1 MAAGKNSGREDYRLI
16 PEDAPFEEGFN
27 IKTLWGALFVGFVMM
42 PGAIYLG
49 LVIGQALGGAA
60 QWVTIILFV
69 EVAKRAFVRLKPQEI
84 LILYWIAGGLV
95 VLGGGFRIGLGA
107 GLFGGPFG
115 MMIWDQYFV
124 NSPQAAGL
132 AHYIPQW
139 LAPKPGS
146 GVFMTRS
153 FLHREWLVPICILM
167 TCQILFVVNQISL
180 GYTLFRVTS
189 DVERLPFPMAPVYA
203 GGAMA
208 LAETSGR
215 REGWRWRVFSVGSM
229 IGVIWGFAY
238 VAVPT
243 ISNILLVK
251 PVTILPIPWMD
262 FTPYL
267 KAVLPAAPLAVVTDL
282 WPLLAGFVLPFWVV
296 IGSFIGQIGRT
307 LLVNPILYRSGI
319 LRRWTPGMTYVP
331 TAIANNLD
339 FWISFSIGLGVVVAL
354 AGIWSVVKA
363 FKSQRAKGL
372 HLTPPKGRGDIWVG
386 LAFLAWAV
394 STLGF
399 VALVH
404 VLVPEFPLWI
414 IAFFGFVFT
423 PMISY
428 ITARMVGLTGSSAGV
443 SFPFLRESLFYLS
456 GYKGVAIW
464 FAPVPIFN
472 HGGLAEVFKQLE
484 LVRTKFGSYVKMAAL
499 SMGIMLVCSFLFWSL
514 IWKLAPIPSAAYP
527 YVHKVWPY
535 FATMQ
540 AMWASSTLPGGASLI
555 QGVIN
560 LKIILTGL
568 GAGGLTFAL
577 FSGFG
582 LPISLFY
589 GILAGAMSWMPTAVP
604 SFVGGMLGRYYF
616 LKRFGRERWRAY
628 APIILAGY
636 ACGLGLIGM
645 VSVAITLIARSVS
658 TIVF

>member
-1 MAAGKNSGREDYRLI
+1 MAREEYSLI
-16 PEDAPFEEGFN
+16 PEELAYEDGFN
-27 IKTLWGALFVGFVMM
+27 VKTVWGALFVGFVMM

-49 LVIGQALGGAA
+49 LVMGATLGGAA

-95 VLGGGFRIGLGA
+95 VLGGGFRMGLGA

-132 AHYIPQW
+132 AKYIPRW
-139 LAPKPGS
+139 LTPEPGS
-146 GVFMTRS
+146 EVFLTRS
-153 FLHREWLVPICILM
+153 FLHREWLVPIAILV
-167 TCQILFVVNQISL
+167 TCQILFVINRISL
-180 GYTLFRVTS
+180 GYALFRVTS

-215 REGWRWRVFSVGSM
+215 REGWRWRVFSIGS
-229 IGVIWGFAY
+229 IVGVIWGLAY
-238 VAVPT
+238 IAVPT
-243 ISNILLVK
+243 LSNIFLVK
-251 PVTILPIPWMD
+251 PVTLLPIPWID

-282 WPLLAGFVLPFWVV
+282 WALLMGFVLPFWVV
-296 IGSFIGQIGRT
+296 VGSFVGQIGRT
-307 LLVNPILYRSGI
+307 LVVNPILYRMGV
-319 LRRWTPGMTYVP
+319 LRRWTPGMTYIP
-331 TAIANNLD
+331 TTIANNLD
-339 FWISFSIGLGVVVAL
+339 FWISFSIGLGVVVAS
-354 AGIWSVVKA
+354 AGILSVVKA
-363 FKSQRAKGL
+363 FRGRKAEGL
-372 HLTPPKGRGDIWVG
+372 RFVPPKARGDIRIG
-386 LAFLAWAV
+386 LAFAIWAA

-404 VLVPEFPLWI
+404 VLVPEFPLWM

-423 PMISY
+423 PTISY

-443 SFPFLRESLFYLS
+443 TFPFLRESMFYLS

-464 FAPVPIFN
+464 FAPVPMFN

-484 LVRTKFGSYVKMAAL
+484 LVRTKFVSYVKMAAL
-499 SMGIMLVCSFLFWSL
+499 SLGIMLVCSFLFWSL
-514 IWKLAPIPSAAYP
+514 IWKLGPIPSAAYP
-527 YVHKVWPY
+527 YVHRVWPY

-555 QGVIN
+555 QGVIDP
-560 LKIILTGL
+560 KIILTGL
-568 GAGGLTFAL
+568 GVGGLTFSL
-577 FSGFG
+577 FSALG

-589 GILAGAMSWMPTAVP
+589 GILAGAMTWMPTAVP
-604 SFVGGMLGRYYF
+604 SFIGGMLGRYYF
-616 LKRFGRERWRAY
+616 LKKFGREKWRAY
-628 APIILAGY
+628 APILLAGY
-636 ACGLGLIGM
+636 ACGLGLVGM
-645 VSVAITLIARSVS
+645 VSVATTLIAKSIS
-658 TIVF
+658 TVVF

>member
-1 MAAGKNSGREDYRLI
+1 MAREEYSLI
-16 PEDAPFEEGFN
+16 PKELAYDDGFN
-27 IKTLWGALFVGFVMM
+27 IKTVWGALFVGFVMM

-49 LVIGQALGGAA
+49 LVMGATLGGAA

-95 VLGGGFRIGLGA
+95 VLGGGFRMGLGA

-124 NSPQAAGL
+124 NSPQAASL
-132 AHYIPQW
+132 AKYIPKW
-139 LAPKPGS
+139 LTPEPGS
-146 GVFMTRS
+146 EVFLTRS
-153 FLHREWLVPICILM
+153 FMHREWLVPIAILV
-167 TCQILFVVNQISL
+167 TCQVLFVINQISL
-180 GYTLFRVTS
+180 GYAMFRITS

-215 REGWRWRVFSVGSM
+215 REGWRWRVFSIGSI
-229 IGVIWGFAY
+229 IGVIWGLAY
-238 VAVPT
+238 IAVPT

-282 WPLLAGFVLPFWVV
+282 WALLAGFVLPFWVV
-296 IGSFIGQIGRT
+296 VGSFIGQIGRT
-307 LLVNPILYRSGI
+307 LVVNPILYRNGI

-339 FWISFSIGLGVVVAL
+339 FWISFSIGLGVVVAST
-354 AGIWSVVKA
+354 GIWSVVKTLRGQKA
-363 FKSQRAKGL
+363 EGFRFAL
-372 HLTPPKGRGDIWVG
+372 PKDRGDIRIGLTFAIWV
-386 LAFLAWAV
+386 A

-443 SFPFLRESLFYLS
+443 TFPFLRESMFYLS

-464 FAPVPIFN
+464 FAPVPMFN

-484 LVRTKFGSYVKMAAL
+484 LVRTKFVSYVKMAAL
-499 SMGIMLVCSFLFWSL
+499 SLGTMLVCSFLFWSL

-540 AMWASSTLPGGASLI
+540 AMWASSTLPGGGSLI

-560 LKIILTGL
+560 PKIILTGL
-568 GAGGLTFAL
+568 GAGGLTFCL
-577 FSGFG
+577 FLTLG

-589 GILAGAMSWMPTAVP
+589 GILAGAMTWMPTAVP
-604 SFVGGMLGRYYF
+604 SFIGGMLGRYYF
-616 LKRFGRERWRAY
+616 LKKFGRERWRTY
-628 APIILAGY
+628 APILLAGY
-636 ACGLGLIGM
+636 ACGLGMVGM
-645 VSVAITLIARSVS
+645 VSVATTLIAKSISAV
-658 TIVF
+658 VF